1 MAIDGNRLTSVLPNS
16 APVLHSDP
24 SDPSVVVKVANS
36 ALKRI
41 REDQGEDPIA
51 KRRSISFNDQVK
63 PVLVD
68 KWMQKPVLLKKV
80 EALFNAYSLGK
91 ISESLCNWKDF
102 FARLSENELRDVLEN
117 LEFPNLNVF
126 CLAYDELIR
135 QVEKTD
141 FLGNKVIEVKTFLDP
156 KVQAMFRSSFFTEMV
171 QKGIKENSFQN
182 KEEFRARLHILF
194 KDQFSPSST
203 LNGDNRIEKFLEEF
217 DPSSYE
223 FWEEFFLHPVGIINH
238 GLLLKG
244 ADQSLNWKAFERSIQ
259 KLGISSD
266 VFLKIKQT
274 IQFDEKRVVMDL
286 TEAMGHL
293 LIGQKAHISF
303 NSDGFMEYVTQGVEN
318 FIGSLQ
324 KDLSGSPFIDTK
336 ATQSNED
343 SLRRGI
349 SLYKRLK
356 GSFERDLKNPT
367 APEAIKEACG
377 SLIRDCDEVLKKF
390 V

>member
-1 MAIDGNRLTSVLPNS
+1 MAIDVNGLASVPPNS

-24 SDPSVVVKVANS
+24 SAPSVVVKVANS

-68 KWMQKPVLLKKV
+68 KWIQKPVLLKKV

-156 KVQAMFRSSFFTEMV
+156 KVQAMFRSSFFTEMI

-182 KEEFRARLHILF
+182 KEEFRTRLHTLF
-194 KDQFSPSST
+194 KVQFNPSST
-203 LNGDNRIEKFLEEF
+203 LCDSIEKFLEEF
-217 DPSSYE
+217 DPSSHE
-223 FWEEFFLHPVGIINH
+223 FWEEFFLHPFGIINH

-244 ADQSLNWKAFERSIQ
+244 ADESLNWKAFEKSIQ
-259 KLGISSD
+259 KLGIPPK
-266 VFLKIKQT
+266 VVLKIKQT
-274 IQFDEKRVVMDL
+274 IQSDEKRVVMDL
-286 TEAMGHL
+286 SEAMGHL
-293 LIGQKAHISF
+293 LIGQKAHFPF

-324 KDLSGSPFIDTK
+324 KDVGDAPFIDTK
-336 ATQSNED
+336 AASSDEA
-343 SLRRGI
+343 SLGRGK

-356 GSFERDLKNPT
+356 KSFERDLENPT
-367 APEAIKEACG
+367 APEAIKQACV